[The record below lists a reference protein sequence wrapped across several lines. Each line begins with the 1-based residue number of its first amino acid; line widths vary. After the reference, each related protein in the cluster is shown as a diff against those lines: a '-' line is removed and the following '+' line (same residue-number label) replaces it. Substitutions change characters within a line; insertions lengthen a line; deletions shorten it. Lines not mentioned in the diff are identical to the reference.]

1 MSPPKIMHGARAQV
15 SIQDPNTGASGII
28 GIFNSVSYGMTLDVS
43 EVNLLGRFT
52 AAELVYTGAETIN
65 VTASGYRAIDNG
77 PHVAGFIPTISKLL
91 THEYITLTIIDR
103 QSGAI
108 IATISQVRPT
118 GYSTGVNAR
127 SLEEVTFSYKGI
139 FVEDEST
146 SAPGNKFGSNTEPN
160 GANFPF

>member
-1 MSPPKIMHGARAQV
+1 MAPPKVMHGARAQV

-91 THEYITLTIIDR
+91 IHEYIQLDIIDR
-103 QSGAI
+103 QTGKH
-108 IATISQVRPT
+108 IATIKQVRPT

-127 SLEEVTFSYKGI
+127 SLEEVTFNYRGI
-139 FVEDEST
+139 FVEDETT
-146 SAPGNKFGSNTEPN
+146 SVDGNPLGSNTEPT
-160 GANFPF
+160 GSNFPF